1 MKKKSDEEKKGIVE
15 SFLGGIPIFGD
26 FLKELGKTETF
37 KERFKEINERIEE
50 NLSRGDK
57 RYVSVEGNI
66 SVRPLSIR
74 PSSQR
79 ILSELKKDT
88 SELSIQKDYV
98 YWKEGK
104 KLMLA
109 VKVPDE
115 DIDTSLTGR
124 NVLLKGDNFEKK
136 IRLPDF
142 YKSIE
147 KKQKHYK
154 KGILMFEL
162 TK

>member
-1 MKKKSDEEKKGIVE
+1 MKKKNEEKKGVVE

-57 RYVSVEGNI
+57 RYVSVESNI
-66 SVRPLSIR
+66 SVRPLSLR

-88 SELSIQKDYV
+88 SELSIQKDYI
-98 YWKEGK
+98 YWKEGR

-109 VKVPDE
+109 VKVPNE
-115 DIDTSLTGR
+115 DVDVSLTGR
-124 NVLLKGDNFEKK
+124 NVLLKGDNFNKK
-136 IRLPDF
+136 IALPVH
-142 YKSIE
+142 YKTI
-147 KKQKHYK
+147 QTNDYK

>member
-1 MKKKSDEEKKGIVE
+1 MKKKKEDEGKKGIVV
-15 SFLGGIPIFGD
+15 SFLGGIPLFGD
-26 FLKELGKTETF
+26 FFKELGKTETF

-50 NLSRGDK
+50 NLSRGEK

-66 SVRPLSIR
+66 SVRPLSLR

-109 VKVPDE
+109 VKVPKE
-115 DIDTSLTGR
+115 DVDANLTGKY
-124 NVLLKGDNFEKK
+124 VLIKGDNFRKK
-136 IRLPDF
+136 IELPGY
-142 YKSIE
+142 YKNIE
-147 KKQKHYK
+147 KKHYK
-154 KGILMFEL
+154 KGILTLEL
-162 TK
+162 SK

>member
-1 MKKKSDEEKKGIVE
+1 MKKKNEEKKGVVE

-57 RYVSVEGNI
+57 RYVSVESNI
-66 SVRPLSIR
+66 SVRPLSLR

-88 SELSIQKDYV
+88 SELSIQKEHV
-98 YWKEGK
+98 YWKEGR

-109 VKVPDE
+109 VKVPNE
-115 DIDTSLTGR
+115 DVDASLTGR
-124 NVLLKGDNFEKK
+124 NVLLKGDNLNKK
-136 IRLPDF
+136 IALPEY
-142 YKSIE
+142 YKTIQ
-147 KKQKHYK
+147 KKDYK
-154 KGILMFEL
+154 KGILMLEL

>member
-1 MKKKSDEEKKGIVE
+1 MKRKNEDEGKKGIVE
-15 SFLGGIPIFGD
+15 SFLGGIPLFGD

-109 VKVPDE
+109 VKAPNE
-115 DIDTSLTGR
+115 DVDVSLTGR
-124 NVLLKGDNFEKK
+124 NVLLKGDNFNKK
-136 IRLPDF
+136 IALPAY

-147 KKQKHYK
+147 KKHYK
-154 KGILMFEL
+154 KGILILEL